1 MAYPAY
7 GAPLEQIELPEPE
20 LVPGT
25 ALLEVLACGICFSDV
40 KTWLGQMPFS
50 GELPLPHIP
59 GHEVVARVV
68 ATEPPNAL
76 PAGANVVVYHL
87 SPCRVCARCRAGDE
101 NLCRQPAGWLGF
113 THPGGL
119 RERMVVPL
127 DRLTVVPE
135 GIDPVH
141 AAPMTCALGTAYRA
155 TVTRGRVAAGSRVG
169 VIGLG
174 GVGIHALQIA
184 RASGAETIG
193 FDVSPR
199 ALDAARG
206 LGFEAW
212 AAGDD
217 GHPEGFEFD
226 VVIDA
231 VGHEATM
238 RQAERIVRAGGRIVA
253 VGYAATSNFVVPSR
267 RFVLEEVELV
277 GSRYVRL
284 DELQRAIELVAD
296 GRVQIMV
303 DAVKPFAEAG
313 DALAAL
319 REGGVVGRLV
329 VDVAGVT
336 RPQEP
341 GATPLRPDRLG

>member
-1 MAYPAY
+1 MAYAAY
-7 GAPLEQIELPEPE
+7 EAPLEQIELPEPE

-25 ALLEVLACGICFSDV
+25 ALLEVLTCGICFSDV

-50 GELPLPHIP
+50 ADLPLPHVP

-68 ATEPPNAL
+68 AADPPGAL
-76 PAGANVVVYHL
+76 RAGTNVVVYHL
-87 SPCRVCARCRAGDE
+87 SPCRVCARCRAGEE
-101 NLCRQPAGWLGF
+101 NLCRQPAGWMGF

-119 RERMVVPL
+119 RERMVVSL

-135 GIDPVH
+135 GIDAVH

-155 TVTRGRVAAGSRVG
+155 TVTRGGVAAGSRVG

-184 RASGAETIG
+184 RACGAEAIG

-199 ALDAARG
+199 ALEAARALG
-206 LGFEAW
+206 LEAHAVDGGGHP
-212 AAGDD
+212 AAG
-217 GHPEGFEFD
+217 ELD

-231 VGHEATM
+231 VGQEATM
-238 RQAERIVRAGGRIVA
+238 QHAEQLVRAGGRIVA

-277 GSRYVRL
+277 GSRYV
-284 DELQRAIELVAD
+284 QRAELERAIRLVAD
-296 GRVQIMV
+296 GRVQIVV

-313 DALAAL
+313 EALTAL
-319 REGGVVGRLV
+319 REGGIVGRLV

-336 RPQEP
+336 R
-341 GATPLRPDRLG
+341 ARS

>member
-1 MAYPAY
+1 MAYSAY
-7 GAPLEQIELPEPE
+7 EAPLEQIELPEPE

-25 ALLEVLACGICFSDV
+25 ALLEVLTCGVCFSDV

-50 GELPLPHIP
+50 DRLPLPHVP

-68 ATEPPNAL
+68 AADPPEAL
-76 PAGANVVVYHL
+76 PAGTNVVVYHL
-87 SPCRVCARCRAGDE
+87 SPCRLCARCRAGEE
-101 NLCRQPAGWLGF
+101 NLCRHPVGWMGF

-127 DRLTVVPE
+127 DRLTVVPA

-155 TVTRGRVAAGSRVG
+155 TVTRGRVAAGTRVG

-184 RASGAETIG
+184 RASGAEAIG

-199 ALDAARG
+199 ALEAARALGLEARAADAGGLEDAAE
-206 LGFEAW
+206 L
-212 AAGDD
+212 
-217 GHPEGFEFD
+217 D

-231 VGHEATM
+231 VGQEATM
-238 RQAERIVRAGGRIVA
+238 RQAEQLVRAGGRIVA
-253 VGYAATSNFVVPSR
+253 VGYAATSDFVVPSR

-284 DELQRAIELVAD
+284 DELQRAIKLVAD
-296 GRVQIMV
+296 GRVQIVV
-303 DAVKPFAEAG
+303 DAVKPFAAAGEA
-313 DALAAL
+313 LIAL
-319 REGGVVGRLV
+319 REGGVAGRLV

-336 RPQEP
+336 R
-341 GATPLRPDRLG
+341 AAA

>member
-1 MAYPAY
+1 VRAMAYPAY
-7 GAPLEQIELPEPE
+7 EAPLEQIELPEPE

-50 GELPLPHIP
+50 GELPLPHVP

-68 ATEPPNAL
+68 GTDPPHALAT
-76 PAGANVVVYHL
+76 GTNVLVYHL
-87 SPCRVCARCRAGDE
+87 QPCRVCARCRAGEE
-101 NLCRQPAGWLGF
+101 NLCRQPAAWMGF

-135 GIDPVH
+135 QIDPVH

-155 TVTRGRVAAGSRVG
+155 TVTRGRVAAGMRVG

-184 RASGAETIG
+184 RAAGAEAIG
-193 FDVSPR
+193 FDLSPR
-199 ALDAARG
+199 AIDAARA
-206 LGFEAW
+206 LDLEARP
-212 AAGDD
+212 AGEA
-217 GHPEGFEFD
+217 HAEELD

-231 VGHEATM
+231 VGQEATM
-238 RQAERIVRAGGRIVA
+238 RQAERLVRAGGRIVA
-253 VGYAATSNFVVPSR
+253 VGYSATSNFVMPSR
-267 RFVLEEVELV
+267 RFVLEEVELL
-277 GSRYVRL
+277 GSRYVRM
-284 DELQRAIELVAD
+284 DELQRAIQLVAD
-296 GRVQIMV
+296 GRVRIMV

-313 DALAAL
+313 EALTAL

-329 VDVAGVT
+329 IDVAGVT
-336 RPQEP
+336 
-341 GATPLRPDRLG
+341 

>member
-7 GAPLEQIELPEPE
+7 EAPLEQIELPEPE
-20 LVPGT
+20 LAPGT
-25 ALLEVLACGICFSDV
+25 ALLEVLTCGICFSDV

-50 GELPLPHIP
+50 GELPLPHVP
-59 GHEVVARVV
+59 GHEVVARVLEV
-68 ATEPPNAL
+68 DPPGALAVGAT
-76 PAGANVVVYHL
+76 VVVYHL
-87 SPCRVCARCRAGDE
+87 QPCRVCARCRAGDE
-101 NLCRQPAGWLGF
+101 NLCRDPVAWMGF
-113 THPGGL
+113 THPGGM

-127 DRLTVVPE
+127 DRLTVVPN

-184 RASGAETIG
+184 RASGAEAIG
-193 FDVSPR
+193 FDVSSR
-199 ALDAARG
+199 ALDAARA
-206 LGFEAW
+206 LGFEAR

-217 GHPEGFEFD
+217 GGPDADRFD

-231 VGHEATM
+231 VGQEATM
-238 RQAERIVRAGGRIVA
+238 RQAEQLVRAGGRIVA

-277 GSRYVRL
+277 GSRYVQL
-284 DELQRAIELVAD
+284 DELQRAIQLVAD
-296 GRVQIMV
+296 GRVQVVV
-303 DAVKPFAEAG
+303 DGVKQFAEAG
-313 DALAAL
+313 EALTAL

-336 RPQEP
+336 
-341 GATPLRPDRLG
+341 